1 MIDEQFLETPWYG
14 SRQMARWRRRREGH
28 RVCRKRVVRLMSKM
42 GFMPI
47 HQKPSTSDPHPGHK
61 IYERAKNNRPWS
73 HLVC

>member
-1 MIDEQFLETPWYG
+1 MSNFWKRPG
-14 SRQMARWRRRREGH
+14 MALVKWPRWRRRREGH